1 MDRTALHVPQQW
13 EFQKVVSLEECN
25 KQNSLSW
32 CLSWCLRLHGKWSQS
47 VCRVTAQRSNVA
59 SVGVPFPVDEP
70 QHGLRRQH
78 SLCCEMFR
86 DRSLEEMIR
95 GQDSRLVLETSE
107 PSLGVPIWT
116 FFCLWFFGCSSQ
128 LCTNSLWTEVC
139 FDWIHKDRAGLDSD
153 VDTFGNAGVGYEA
166 ETLATVGEKKRSF
179 SSDMN
184 PVKL

>member
-1 MDRTALHVPQQW
+1 MSPNNENSKRLFLWKNATSRTLWVDVW
-13 EFQKVVSLEECN
+13 VDVWGFMGNGVSPCAEWQHKDLMWPVLGFP
-25 KQNSLSW
+25 SLM
-32 CLSWCLRLHGKWSQS
+32 
-47 VCRVTAQRSNVA
+47 
-59 SVGVPFPVDEP
+59 VDEP